1 MENSGTGLHRRVLII
16 DDNEAI
22 HADFR
27 KIIGEDT
34 ANDAELETTM
44 AAFFD
49 EPLAEHASATAVF
62 DIDSAYQGK
71 EGLALVE
78 RSIEEGR
85 PYAVAFVD
93 VRMPP
98 GWDGIETVK
107 HIWQV
112 DPAMQVVICTA
123 YSDYSWHDMIRTLG
137 ETDRLLILKKPF
149 DNVEVRQLASSLHT
163 KWSLARQAEAK
174 LDTLK
179 SMVADRTCDLEHAR
193 EELLAINH
201 DLSAAMLAAEAASR
215 AKSEFLA
222 NMSHEI
228 RTPMT
233 AILGFSE
240 LLMDQQLTET
250 GIEAVHI
257 IRRNGDYLLGIID
270 DILDLSKIEAG
281 QLKVEHIACSPA
293 RIVEEVTHLMR
304 LRGSAKNLALVH
316 HLEEGVPPTIRSDPT
331 RLRQILVNIV
341 SNAIKFT
348 EAGEVRLDVRLAAA
362 KDSRPMLE
370 FAVSDTGIG
379 MSEGEVQRL
388 FEPFHQA
395 DASTTRRF
403 GGTGLGLAISKRL
416 AELLGG
422 TIVVDSRP
430 GGGSKF
436 TIRIAAP
443 PAETSDLADETT
455 QHAAREPL
463 ANLDCS
469 VLVAED
475 GCDNQRLIML
485 LLQRAGASVT
495 LVDNGQAAV
504 DAALQARQSGHPFGV
519 VLMDMQMPTLDG
531 YAASQELRERGY
543 LAPIIAMT
551 AHAMAGDREKCLAA
565 GCNDYVSKP
574 ISRKLLLE
582 TIARWVAGPQTAA
595 CEASAAS

>member
-1 MENSGTGLHRRVLII
+1 MLII

-27 KIIGEDT
+27 KIIGEET
-34 ANDAELETTM
+34 GNDAELETAM

-49 EPLAEHASATAVF
+49 ELLSAHASATAVF
-62 DIDSAYQGK
+62 EIDSAYQGK

-78 RSIEEGR
+78 RSIQEGR

-107 HIWQV
+107 RIWQV
-112 DPAMQVVICTA
+112 DPALQVVICTA
-123 YSDYSWHDMIRTLG
+123 YSDYSWHDMISTLG

-149 DNVEVRQLASSLHT
+149 DNIEVRQLASSLHM
-163 KWSLARQAEAK
+163 KWYLARQAEAK

-179 SMVADRTCDLEHAR
+179 SMVATRTCDLEHAR
-193 EELLAINH
+193 EELLAINRE
-201 DLSAAMLAAEAASR
+201 LSAAKVAAEAASR

-240 LLMDQQLTET
+240 LLMDQELSEN

-281 QLKVEHIACSPA
+281 QLKVETIACSPA

-304 LRGSAKNLALVH
+304 LRASAKNLALLRNLDEH
-316 HLEEGVPPTIRSDPT
+316 VPQFIQSDPT
-331 RLRQILVNIV
+331 RLRQILVNVV

-348 EAGEVRLDVRLAAA
+348 EAGEVWLDVHLAAA
-362 KDSRPMLE
+362 DGRQPMLE
-370 FAVSDTGIG
+370 FEVSDTGIG
-379 MSEGEVQRL
+379 MSEDEVRRL
-388 FEPFHQA
+388 FQPFHQA

-403 GGTGLGLAISKRL
+403 GGTGLGLAISQRL
-416 AELLGG
+416 AEMLGG
-422 TIVVDSRP
+422 TIEVESRP
-430 GGGSKF
+430 GAGSKF
-436 TIRIAAP
+436 TIRIAAV
-443 PAETSDLADETT
+443 AAQSAAREETA
-455 QHAAREPL
+455 HNAPREPL
-463 ANLDCS
+463 AKLDCNI
-469 VLVAED
+469 LVAED
-475 GCDNQRLIML
+475 GCDNQRLIVVFL
-485 LLQRAGASVT
+485 ERAGARVT

-504 DAALQARQSGHPFGV
+504 DAALQSANDGNPFNV
-519 VLMDMQMPTLDG
+519 IVMDMQMPILDG
-531 YAASQELRERGY
+531 YAAARQLRERGC
-543 LAPIIAMT
+543 AVPVVAMT
-551 AHAMAGDREKCLAA
+551 AHTMAGDREKCLDA
-565 GCNDYVSKP
+565 GCSDYIAKP
-574 ISRKLLLE
+574 INRRLLLD
-582 TIARWVAGPQTAA
+582 TIARWVANSKSVACTAD
-595 CEASAAS
+595 